1 MITTAPRTLRF
12 SLALAGAM
20 LLASPLAAQESAST
34 ETPIATMEL
43 SGGTVTI
50 ALRPDLAPGHVERIT
65 TLANSGFYDGLTFH
79 RVIAGFMAQTGD
91 PLGNGTGGSD
101 LPDLRAEFSQES
113 FVTGTLGMARQGDPF
128 VDSANSQFFIVTAD
142 SPHLNGSYT
151 LFGEVIEGMEHVL
164 AIPAGTG
171 GNGRVVGEPER
182 IVSFR
187 VDTAE

>member
-1 MITTAPRTLRF
+1 MITTATRTLSL
-12 SLALAGAM
+12 SLALTGAM
-20 LLASPLAAQESAST
+20 LMPAPLAAQDAT
-34 ETPIATMEL
+34 ENPIATLEL
-43 SGGTVTI
+43 AGGTVTI
-50 ALRPDLAPGHVERIT
+50 ELRQDLAPGHVERIT

-101 LPDLRAEFSQES
+101 LPDLAAEFNQES
-113 FVTGTLGMARQGDPF
+113 FVTGTLGMARKGDPF

-164 AIPAGTG
+164 AIAPGTG
-171 GNGRVVGEPER
+171 GNGAVVGDREQ
-182 IVSFR
+182 IISLR
-187 VDTAE
+187 VETAE